1 MEGYQRPRCPLSCV
15 CGREGERGREERGG
29 ERGKIYT
36 TRRKNI
42 HVTGLLTRGTHARL
56 LTCDEG
62 VTEADR
68 RKAGREGRWEV
79 VVVEFQFK

>member
-1 MEGYQRPRCPLSCV
+1 MSPELCV
-15 CGREGERGREERGG
+15 WERGRERGRAGRGG

-68 RKAGREGRWEV
+68 RKAGREGRREV